1 MKNEDTCGAMVKQIH
16 DELEKR
22 ANNALRPHNLTMAQ
36 MNVLLELNSVKGKQ
50 ISLKGLEQR
59 FHVAQSTA
67 AGIVSRLEQ
76 KGLIEALGD
85 PEDKRI
91 KKVRITAAGVERCQE
106 AERHMEET
114 EAHILSHLTEAE
126 QAILLTLL
134 QKVRD
139 SFF

>member
-36 MNVLLELNSVKGKQ
+36 MNVLLELNDVNGRQ
-50 ISLKGLEQR
+50 ISLKDLEQK

-76 KGLIEALGD
+76 KGLVEALGD

-91 KKVRITAAGVERCQE
+91 KKVQITAKGMERCQE

-114 EAHILSHLTEAE
+114 ETHILSRLTETE
-126 QAILLTLL
+126 EVILLTLL
-134 QKVRD
+134 EKVRD
-139 SFF
+139 SLF

>member
-1 MKNEDTCGAMVKQIH
+1 MKNQDTCGAMIKQIN

-36 MNVLLELNSVKGKQ
+36 MQVLLTLDDASGGQ
-50 ISLKGLEQR
+50 MSLKDLEQR

-91 KKVRITAAGVERCQE
+91 KKARITAGGKERCRE

-114 EAHILSHLTEAE
+114 EAYILSRLTETE
-126 QAILLTLL
+126 RAILLTLL

-139 SFF
+139 SLY